1 VTAKDVAEF
10 LQIDVRTL
18 YNYANYTIDQ
28 LPTVAKDKFVDF
40 FSKYDEFDAEL
51 DLRDVFDILEN
62 IENISLKLIRKD
74 FLILSYQRKKERIL
88 QRAGTTVASKS
99 ETSIIEELLK
109 ELGINIT
116 DYNLTKGY
124 LYSLFEVV
132 FSNIKGENDY
142 QLIDYISKYKKK
154 M

>member
-1 VTAKDVAEF
+1 MKEDKQIIKYIAHRLNVTAKDVAEF

-62 IENISLKLIRKD
+62 I
-74 FLILSYQRKKERIL
+74 
-88 QRAGTTVASKS
+88 
-99 ETSIIEELLK
+99 
-109 ELGINIT
+109 
-116 DYNLTKGY
+116 
-124 LYSLFEVV
+124 
-132 FSNIKGENDY
+132 
-142 QLIDYISKYKKK
+142 
-154 M
+154 